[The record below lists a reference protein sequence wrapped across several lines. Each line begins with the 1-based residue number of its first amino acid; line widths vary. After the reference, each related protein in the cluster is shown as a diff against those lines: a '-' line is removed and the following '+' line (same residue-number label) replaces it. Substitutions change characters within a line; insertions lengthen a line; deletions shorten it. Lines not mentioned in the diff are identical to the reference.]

1 VHVVFITG
9 HASHPAPMYFGASLA
24 VGDFNGD
31 GFSDLAVGAP
41 DYRPKHQHGGFE
53 NNPETQGAV
62 FEYLGSA
69 TGLHQQPL
77 SLVGPYDGDD
87 PFNLGGALAT
97 GDADRDG
104 FTDLAVTLFGG
115 DNGDIRFYHGSAS
128 GLTQTGEQDLDDS
141 FAAALDFGDVNGD
154 GHPDL
159 IAGSDTD
166 FSNSHDLF
174 YGDVKV
180 FNGTSLGVHTN
191 PAVSIDGQQVGV
203 RFGLAYSSLATGDIN
218 GDGFE
223 DVVGGNPI
231 DRQHGTHKLA
241 GSVIVLYGSQ
251 HGLRAIHSERIQ
263 AAQIYSPTQPSD
275 QFGFAVAVADVNGD
289 GHADVAIGAPGKDVS
304 GVVNAGA
311 VYVLRGTAHG
321 LSTAHPQRFTLSSP
335 GVPGAAHHNGQFGS
349 ALYLAQ
355 YAGSA
360 ARDLVVGASGESQGA
375 LHGGYAVRLNGTSHG
390 LTSHHAHG
398 VVDPQAGD
406 HLGVSVR

>member
-1 VHVVFITG
+1 MRAWRCCSPWEWRPAAVATTATATAAPARAAHRVNGDFDGDGHRDIAIGAPGGDRVRIAYTHARRNGSHVVYITG

-31 GFSDLAVGAP
+31 GYSDLAVGAP

-77 SLVGPYDGDD
+77 AFVGPYDGDE
-87 PFNLGGALAT
+87 PYNLGGALAT
-97 GDADRDG
+97 GDADQDG
-104 FTDLAVTLFGG
+104 YTDLAVTLFGG

-166 FSNSHDLF
+166 FSNTHDLS

-218 GDGFE
+218 GDGYE
-223 DVVGGNPI
+223 DVVGGNQI
-231 DRQHGTHKLA
+231 DRQHGTHKLT
-241 GSVIVLYGSQ
+241 GSVIVLYGSP
-251 HGLRAIHSERIQ
+251 HGLRAIHSDRIQ
-263 AAQIYSPTQPSD
+263 AVADLLAHASRATCSAMPSRSPT
-275 QFGFAVAVADVNGD
+275 
-289 GHADVAIGAPGKDVS
+289 
-304 GVVNAGA
+304 
-311 VYVLRGTAHG
+311 
-321 LSTAHPQRFTLSSP
+321 
-335 GVPGAAHHNGQFGS
+335 
-349 ALYLAQ
+349 
-355 YAGSA
+355 
-360 ARDLVVGASGESQGA
+360 
-375 LHGGYAVRLNGTSHG
+375 
-390 LTSHHAHG
+390 
-398 VVDPQAGD
+398 
-406 HLGVSVR
+406 